1 MGASNFARGNTSKV
15 FAVLMDTEETFKECS
30 ECGEKHYDFEYSAGS
45 YEQLMECNNSC
56 ENATLEEKTEYRS
69 CEQYE
74 YDDFKEYLR
83 ETAETKL
90 KETVY
95 TYKEEEKSDND
106 RNYCATDLFSF
117 QTSKSYGD
125 IEVEIKITGQI
136 VSAYY
141 EGASLDYRL
150 EIYNGG
156 EWSEVSNGY
165 YKVTVGCIV
174 ASLFEAI
181 YDNHSFSDMNRGLRK
196 IMLPKAVKWAEK
208 ETDKMKELIEEIFTE
223 VSMPLNVVGTFSNG
237 ETIYEKAK

>member
-15 FAVLMDTEETFKECS
+15 FAVLMNTEETFKECS
-30 ECGEKHYDFEYSAGS
+30 ECGEKHYDWEYNL
-45 YEQLMECNNSC
+45 ETLTKCNNSC
-56 ENATLEEKTEYRS
+56 KNATLEEKTEYRS

-95 TYKEEEKSDND
+95 TYREEEKSDND

-117 QTSKSYGD
+117 STYKMYGD
-125 IEVEIKITGQI
+125 IEVYLTITGQI

-156 EWSEVSNGY
+156 EWSEVLNGY
-165 YKVTVGCIV
+165 YKITVEDILDD
-174 ASLFEAI
+174 LFSPQYEH
-181 YDNHSFSDMNRGLRK
+181 YQSNMNRGLRK
-196 IMLPKAVKWAEK
+196 ILLPKATKWAEK
-208 ETDKMKELIEEIFTE
+208 ETEKMINLIEEIFTE

-237 ETIYEKAK
+237 ETVYEKAK